1 MGDVSITAVDEF
13 VARWQG
19 REGGQER
26 ANYVSFLTEL
36 IALLGLPKPDP
47 ADATHEHNDYVF
59 ERAVKKTAEDGASYG
74 RIDLYKKNSFVLEAK
89 QSRIKGGKKEV
100 KGESDLFKAEA
111 QGDARGR
118 RGADRA
124 WDVLMLNA
132 KRQAEEYARALP
144 TSHGWPPFI
153 LVCDVGHCIEVF
165 ADFTGQGK
173 NYTQFPDRQTFRIY
187 LEDLRNEDIRERLRK
202 IWLEPHALDPAQ
214 KSAKVT
220 RDIAKR
226 LAQVSLALEKQGFVA
241 DDVAMFLMRCLF
253 TMFAEDVGL
262 LPEKSFKDLLEEC
275 EKNPEAFVHDVGQLW
290 EAMDLGQ
297 WAHALKAKVKRFNG
311 EFFKSRAALPLGR
324 EEIGELRQAA
334 TYDWNEVDP
343 SIFGTLLEQALDPTE
358 RKRLGAHYT
367 PRAYVERLVVATIIE
382 PLREDWRNV
391 QATAETLRGS
401 GDLAGAAA
409 AVQAFH
415 DKLCETRVL
424 DPACGTGNFLY
435 VSLELMKRLEG
446 EVLEALLDLGG
457 QEALR
462 GLGSHSVDPHQ
473 FLGLEINPRAAAIA
487 ELVLWIGY
495 LQWHFRTKGGPP
507 DEPILRAFK
516 NIQVKNAVLTWDGA
530 PLPKIEGGK
539 ETYPNPRR
547 PDWPAAEFIV
557 GNPPFIGGKD
567 IRARIDY
574 AEALWA
580 AHKHMNESADF
591 VMYWWDRAAELLT
604 RKGTVLRRFGLVTTN
619 SISQV
624 FQRRVMEK
632 HLKAKKPISLIMAV
646 PDHPWTKATP
656 DAAAVR
662 IAMTV
667 AVAGTHEGVL
677 QETTREAKLDS
688 DAPEVEFV
696 GRVGA
701 INSDLT
707 VGIDLAG
714 CAELTANDGL
724 AARGMVLHGAG
735 FLVTPNDAAHLGLGK
750 RPGLK
755 KHIRDYRNGRD
766 LMARTRGLMV
776 IDLFGLDSD
785 EVRLRFPEV
794 YQHVKVEIKEK
805 IIINKKG
812 EQEFVGR
819 DWNNRQYRKVNW
831 WLFGENVPEL
841 RKALAP
847 INRYIATV
855 ETAKHRV
862 FQFLDA
868 SILPDNMLI
877 AIAVEDAAYLGILS
891 SRIHVVWAL
900 RAGGWLGVGNDP
912 RYSKS
917 RCFDPF
923 PFPDANN
930 IQKQTIRV
938 IAEELDA
945 HRKRVL
951 AEHPHLTLTGLYNVL
966 ERLRAGAV
974 PQAQPS
980 PPGLSR
986 GATSSGAKAQK
997 DVDGRVIR
1005 REDGAS
1011 RLLPSHDGE
1020 RAVLTSE
1027 EQRIFDDGLVLILK
1041 ELHDRLDVAV
1051 AEAYGWLADLS
1062 DDEILS
1068 RLVALNK
1075 QRAEEEKRG
1084 LVRWLRPDYQIPR
1097 FAKGVDK
1104 QAAVEEGAQIAASL
1118 DLGEK
1123 EHKPS
1128 FPASAVEQTAAV
1140 FAALAAASAPLDA
1153 RGLAAQFK
1161 RTRTTEKK
1169 VAAVLASLARL
1180 GYVTSPDGVT
1190 FALRRVA

>member
-1 MGDVSITAVDEF
+1 MGNTSVTSVEDFI
-13 VARWQG
+13 ARWQG

-59 ERAVKKTAEDGASYG
+59 ERAVKKAAAESSFYG

-89 QSRIKGGKKEV
+89 QSRWQGQTKEIKNQ
-100 KGESDLFKAEA
+100 SDLFGADKIE
-111 QGDARGR
+111 GTRGR

-144 TSHGWPPFI
+144 ASHGWPPFI
-153 LVCDVGHCIEVF
+153 LVCDVGHCIEVY
-165 ADFTGQGK
+165 ADFSGQGK
-173 NYTQFPDRQTFRIY
+173 NYTQFPDRQSFRIY
-187 LEDLRNEDIRERLRK
+187 LEDLRDDAVRERLRQ
-202 IWLEPHALDPAQ
+202 IWLEPQALDPTQ
-214 KSAKVT
+214 QSAKVT
-220 RDIAKR
+220 RDIAKQ
-226 LAQVSLALEKQGFVA
+226 LARVSLALEKQNYPA

-262 LPEKSFKDLLEEC
+262 LPEKSFKTLLEDC
-275 EKNPEAFVHDVGQLW
+275 EDNPEAFVHDVGQLW
-290 EAMDLGQ
+290 EAMDTGQ
-297 WAHALKAKVKRFNG
+297 WAHALKTKVKRFNG
-311 EFFKSRAALPLGR
+311 EFFKNRAALPLGR
-324 EEIGELRQAA
+324 EEIGKLRQAA
-334 TYDWNEVDP
+334 EYNWNDVDP
-343 SIFGTLLEQALDPTE
+343 SIFGTLLEQALDSGE
-358 RKRLGAHYT
+358 RKKLGAHYT
-367 PRAYVERLVVATIIE
+367 PRAYVERLVIATIIE

-391 QATAETLRGS
+391 QATAETLRGA
-401 GDLAGAAA
+401 GDLPAAAA

-415 DKLCETRVL
+415 DRLCQTRVL

-495 LQWHFRTKGGPP
+495 LQWHFRTKGAPP

-516 NIQVKNAVLTWDGA
+516 NIKVKNAVLDWDGA
-530 PLPKIEGGK
+530 PLPKIVDGQ

-547 PDWPAAEFIV
+547 PEWPAAEFIA

-567 IRARIDY
+567 IRSRVPY

-580 AHKHMNESADF
+580 AHPHMNESADF

-632 HLKAKKPISLIMAV
+632 HLKAKKPISLIMAI

-667 AVAGTHEGVL
+667 SVAGVNEGIL
-677 QETTREAKLDS
+677 QEVTREAKLDT
-688 DAPEVEFV
+688 DAPEISLAPVV
-696 GRVGA
+696 GT

-707 VGIDLAG
+707 VGIDVTVA
-714 CAELTANDGL
+714 TVL
-724 AARGMVLHGAG
+724 AANAGICSPGVKLHGSG
-735 FLVTPNDAAHLGLGK
+735 FVVTRAEAERLGLGR
-750 RPGLK
+750 RPGLDQHLK
-755 KHIRDYRNGRD
+755 DYRNGRD
-766 LMARTRGLMV
+766 LAARSRGSMV
-776 IDLFGLDSD
+776 IDLFGLSCE
-785 EVRLRFPEV
+785 EVRQKYPEV
-794 YQHVKVEIKEK
+794 YQHIASTVKAERE
-805 IIINKKG
+805 N
-812 EQEFVGR
+812 
-819 DWNNRQYRKVNW
+819 NNRESYRLNW
-831 WLFGENVPEL
+831 WTFGEPRKDL
-841 RKALAP
+841 RPALADLE
-847 INRYIATV
+847 RYIATI
-855 ETAKHRV
+855 ETSRHRT
-862 FQFLDA
+862 FQFLRRD
-868 SILPDNMLI
+868 IMPDNKLI
-877 AIAVEDAAYLGILS
+877 VVASAEAAVLGLLS
-891 SRIHVVWAL
+891 SRIHVVWSL
-900 RAGGWLGVGNDP
+900 RSGGWLGVGNDP
-912 RYSKS
+912 VYVKSK
-917 RCFDPF
+917 CFDPF
-923 PFPDANN
+923 PFPDANP

-951 AEHPHLTLTGLYNVL
+951 TEHPLLTLTGLYNVL
-966 ERLRAGAV
+966 ERVKAGAV
-974 PQAQPS
+974 PNTQPS
-980 PPGLSR
+980 SPGSSR
-986 GATSSGAKAQK
+986 GSTPSGRRARKS
-997 DVDGRVIR
+997 VDGRDEPGHNEEMGVCHQSV
-1005 REDGAS
+1005 E
-1011 RLLPSHDGE
+1011 SH
-1020 RAVLTSE
+1020 VLTPD

-1051 AEAYGWLADLS
+1051 AEAYGWPADLS
-1062 DDEILS
+1062 DDEILA

-1075 QRAEEEKRG
+1075 ERAAEEKRG

-1097 FAKGVDK
+1097 FAKGVDQ
-1104 QAAVEEGAQIAASL
+1104 QAAKEEGAQIAAAL
-1118 DLGEK
+1118 DLGETK
-1123 EHKPS
+1123 QKPS
-1128 FPASAVEQTAAV
+1128 FPAGAVEQTAAV
-1140 FAALAAASAPLDA
+1140 FAALAAAAAPLDA
-1153 RGLAAQFK
+1153 KGLAAHFK
-1161 RTRTTEKK
+1161 RTKTTEKK
-1169 VAAVLASLARL
+1169 VSDVLASLARL
-1180 GYVTSPDGVT
+1180 GYVSTTDGIS
-1190 FALRRVA
+1190 FALRKVA